1 LTLYDQDAF
10 TLAMRLAAALDAAE
24 VPYALG
30 GAIAFG
36 LWGDPRGTHDVD
48 INLFVERDGFEAAL
62 DVLQT
67 AGLEIDRAAAREAD
81 RAGDVIV
88 GKCEGLRVDLF
99 TPSIPFAWEAMRT
112 RVRVK
117 GPLGEATY
125 LSAESIAVFKLL
137 FFRGKDQLD
146 VEKLIAVQGKDL
158 DCAYIRSWLVQ
169 MMGED
174 DERVV
179 ALDRFVRQSQPL

>member
-1 LTLYDQDAF
+1 
-10 TLAMRLAAALDAAE
+10 
-24 VPYALG
+24 
-30 GAIAFG
+30 
-36 LWGDPRGTHDVD
+36 
-48 INLFVERDGFEAAL
+48 
-62 DVLQT
+62 
-67 AGLEIDRAAAREAD
+67 
-81 RAGDVIV
+81 
-88 GKCEGLRVDLF
+88 
-99 TPSIPFAWEAMRT
+99 MRT

-146 VEKLIAVQGKDL
+146 VETLIAVQGKDL